1 MLSLRG
7 EIMMIAAVENDAAG
21 DEMTIVDGGEDT

>member
-7 EIMMIAAVENDAAG
+7 EIMMIAAAEDGAAG
-21 DEMTIVDGGEDT
+21 DQMTIVDGGEDI